1 MQCRIILSSVKRYR
15 GGIELVLCTK
25 YAECRDKTEIKDHEC
40 PFRILV
46 SLFEGGQYP
55 GRLKGPLPA
64 EALKLISS
72 IQQGFVGE
80 AR

>member
-1 MQCRIILSSVKRYR
+1 VTKLKLK
-15 GGIELVLCTK
+15 EL
-25 YAECRDKTEIKDHEC
+25 EC

-46 SLFEGGQYP
+46 TLFEGGQYP

-64 EALKLISS
+64 EALKLIST